1 MKINESILAEDLP
14 LPEIGNVMYQYVVAA
29 NGLFI
34 RAEDSRLEALVKVA
48 AARLTGLADLFEG
61 ANLKIDR
68 VPGVWLRSVLAS
80 ARKRMPNEAMYQF
93 WWDGTS
99 HNAVT
104 RTWRCSMPAQISSP
118 TALQFDDLGQ
128 TVIDLHSHNSM
139 PAFFSSTDDADEQ
152 GLRFYAVIGRID
164 TDQPEIRVRVG
175 VYGHFLDVP
184 ADMVFDDLGPFVDQM
199 GEDEAD
205 EVDAATDKI
214 ILLSADDEVRREIS
228 KCANCG
234 SAVPIVFNYCPDC
247 GHGFQDEESDSAPD
261 EPVSE
266 HYLKQLDKLDE
277 YPYNR

>member
-1 MKINESILAEDLP
+1 MKISESILAEDLP
-14 LPEIGNVMYQYVVAA
+14 LPKIGNVMYQYVVAA

-48 AARLTGLADLFEG
+48 TARLTGLADLVQG
-61 ANLKIDR
+61 ANLKVDR

-104 RTWRCSMPAQISSP
+104 RTWRCTMPAQISSP

-164 TDQPEIRVRVG
+164 TDQPEIRCRVG

-184 ADMVFDDLGPFVDQM
+184 ADMIFDDLGPFVDRL
-199 GEDEAD
+199 GEEDGSTRD
-205 EVDAATDKI
+205 P
-214 ILLSADDEVRREIS
+214 LDDEIE
-228 KCANCG
+228 
-234 SAVPIVFNYCPDC
+234 SAADFVQY
-247 GHGFQDEESDSAPD
+247 SA
-261 EPVSE
+261 
-266 HYLKQLDKLDE
+266 
-277 YPYNR
+277 